1 MRLRHALVFVFGLVL
16 GLPAASSADP
26 PAHAPAHGYRHK
38 HKQHQ
43 RHVGGFELVLDS
55 ERGVHIVVGLP
66 DVFFHEGA
74 FYRRFD
80 GRWQVS
86 AKADGG
92 WRVAVSG
99 SVPHAISNAKR
110 HPGPAKAK
118 RHK

>member
-1 MRLRHALVFVFGLVL
+1 MCLRHALVFVFGLAL

-38 HKQHQ
+38 QEPHRK
-43 RHVGGFELVLDS
+43 HVGGFEVVLDS

-66 DVFFHEGA
+66 GVFFREGV
-74 FYRRFD
+74 FYRHLD

-99 SVPHAISNAKR
+99 GIPLAISKAR
-110 HPGPAKAK
+110 GHPGPAKLK